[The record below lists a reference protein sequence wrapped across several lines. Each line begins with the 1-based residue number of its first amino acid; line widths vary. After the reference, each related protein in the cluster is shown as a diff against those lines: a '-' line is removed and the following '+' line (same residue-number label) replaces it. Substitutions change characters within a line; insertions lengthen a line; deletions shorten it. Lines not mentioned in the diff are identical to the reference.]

1 VGFERTFERHL
12 IVQQRRAVLDALAS
26 KIDPDATV
34 GEVLDAAESLGWSD
48 HMGELSLSDLADA
61 LLSDG
66 AADEEEMQT
75 SDLEED
81 TDEPETQTDEDED
94 VEAPT
99 RGKKAAKKTAKAT
112 GKKTSKKAAKAA
124 GKKTPKK
131 AAKTT
136 GKKTSKKAAK
146 TTGKK
151 TSKKAAKTTGKKTS
165 KKAAKAAG
173 KKTSKKAGRGP
184 SARLRALRQKL
195 DADEPMS
202 LDEAA
207 EVFLP
212 IVEQFE
218 NATMQDLEEATGV
231 GRRKLRFHVGQLV
244 RHDYLERHGM
254 GRGTYYSIPD

>member
-124 GKKTPKK
+124 
-131 AAKTT
+131 

>member
-34 GEVLDAAESLGWSD
+34 GEVLDAAESLGWSE

-66 AADEEEMQT
+66 NADEEEMQT
-75 SDLEED
+75 SEPKDD
-81 TDEPETQTDEDED
+81 TDEAQTDEDEDEDED

-99 RGKKAAKKTAKAT
+99 RGKKTSKKAAKKAAKAT
-112 GKKTSKKAAKAA
+112 GKKAAKKTSKKAAKTAA
-124 GKKTPKK
+124 KKTSKK
-131 AAKTT
+131 AAKTA

-146 TTGKK
+146 TAAKK
-151 TSKKAAKTTGKKTS
+151 TSKKAAKT
-165 KKAAKAAG
+165 AG

-254 GRGTYYSIPD
+254 GRGTYYSIPG